1 MKRLFFE
8 ALKII
13 ISAVTVWLIFKAH
26 PLGYSSFL
34 ILTIGIALVAA
45 VLLLE
50 AFLAEDCGE
59 VCPKDVNRTLA
70 KSQEVKVVVVKD
82 RTPQGDED
90 VGQ

>member
-1 MKRLFFE
+1 MKHLFFE

-34 ILTIGIALVAA
+34 ILTIGLALVAA

-59 VCPKDVNRTLA
+59 VCPKTLNRTLA
-70 KSQEVKVVVVKD
+70 KTQGVKLVVVEEID
-82 RTPQGDED
+82 PQGDED
-90 VGQ
+90 AGQ